1 MSQSA
6 ERADATNVPLY
17 HLIVPESHEV
27 LGPWADAFPAYTVV
41 VGYSSLG
48 HFFLHDPASQDYA
61 VLHPFKAAGKSYG
74 AHASTTAF
82 EAAIL
87 RDPGFEAY
95 VLRGDH
101 VRAIAARLGPLKPGQ
116 IYIPQPY
123 PTLGGTEAPETYDKG
138 DVWVFADLVTQ
149 SVGL

>member
-6 ERADATNVPLY
+6 ERAEATNVPLY
-17 HLIVPESHEV
+17 HLITPESHEV

-48 HFFLHDPASQDYA
+48 HFFLHDPARQDYA

-74 AHASTTAF
+74 AHASTAAF

-101 VRAIAARLGPLKPGQ
+101 VRAIAARLGPLKHGQ

-123 PTLGGTEAPETYDKG
+123 PTLGGTEAPET
-138 DVWVFADLVTQ
+138 
-149 SVGL
+149 

>member
-6 ERADATNVPLY
+6 ERADATNVLLY
-17 HLIVPESHEV
+17 YLIVPESHEV

-48 HFFLHDPASQDYA
+48 HFFLHDPASQEYA

-74 AHASTTAF
+74 AHASTAAF

-87 RDPGFEAY
+87 RDLRASRRTCCAATTCGRSRR
-95 VLRGDH
+95 VL
-101 VRAIAARLGPLKPGQ
+101 AR
-116 IYIPQPY
+116 
-123 PTLGGTEAPETYDKG
+123 
-138 DVWVFADLVTQ
+138 
-149 SVGL
+149 